1 MNLIPEGGQSMK
13 IYTKS
18 GDKGETSLVTGVR
31 VPKFADRVEA
41 YGTCDEANSQIGLA
55 LSLLPAGEE
64 WSSLRAVFH
73 VIQTKLF
80 HVGAE
85 LATPEGK
92 KVGWPITEEDVAF
105 LEEQIDKLA
114 AGQPPL
120 TNFIL
125 PGGHPAASAFH
136 LARTVVR
143 RAERKAVAVASKEKV
158 NSAVIKYLNRLSDY
172 LFVVARQVNLQ
183 TSTPEQPLHG

>member
-1 MNLIPEGGQSMK
+1 MK

-18 GDKGETSLVTGVR
+18 GDKGETSLVAGVR

-55 LSLLPAGEE
+55 LSLLPESGE
-64 WSSLRAVFH
+64 WKDLHDVFH
-73 VIQTKLF
+73 IIQTKLF

-92 KVGWPITEEDVAF
+92 KVGWPIGEEDVTF
-105 LEEQIDKLA
+105 LEEQIDKLDA
-114 AGQPPL
+114 NLPAL

-125 PGGHPAASAFH
+125 PGGHPAAAAFH
-136 LARTVVR
+136 VSRTVVR
-143 RAERKAVAVASKEKV
+143 RAERKAVHVAQQEQVNKAVV
-158 NSAVIKYLNRLSDY
+158 KYLNRLSDY
-172 LFVVARQVNLQ
+172 LFVVARHVNH
-183 TSTPEQPLHG
+183 TVGAVEKTLHES